1 MRRRVETSILPW
13 LFAAIVGAA
22 IAQTLLAPASSSAQ
36 RASESQLAQ
45 GMRLFEESCAS
56 CHGPAGEGT
65 ANGPPLERVGAAN
78 VDFMLSTGRMPL
90 ANPNLQPQR
99 QPPAFTPEQIR
110 AIVAFVDSF
119 SSGGTD
125 IPAVDV
131 QAGSLSLGQRA
142 YEGNCAACHGAAGT
156 GDSIGGNQIAPGLDR
171 ATPLQI
177 AEAIRVGPGPMPRFG
192 TTAVDQRDL
201 DSIVRYLLYL
211 RHAPNR
217 GGLGL
222 TRVGPVVEGFV
233 GVVVGLGLLL
243 LVIRYTGSRE

>member
-1 MRRRVETSILPW
+1 MRRRDAPSILPW
-13 LFAAIVGAA
+13 LFAAIVAAA
-22 IAQTLLAPASSSAQ
+22 IAQSLFAPASTSAQ
-36 RASESQLAQ
+36 QASESRLALGQ
-45 GMRLFEESCAS
+45 RLFEQSCAS
-56 CHGPAGEGT
+56 CHEAT
-65 ANGPPLERVGAAN
+65 TNAPPLDRVGAAN

-90 ANPNLQPQR
+90 ANPDLQPQR

-110 AIVAFVDSF
+110 AIVAYVDSF
-119 SSGGTD
+119 SSGGTE
-125 IPAVDV
+125 IPTVDV

-142 YEGNCAACHGAAGT
+142 YEGNCAACHGTAGS
-156 GDSIGGNQIAPGLDR
+156 GDSIGGDQIAPGLDA

-177 AEAIRVGPGPMPRFG
+177 AEAIRIGPGPMPRFG
-192 TTAVDQRDL
+192 TTVVDQRDL

-211 RHAPNR
+211 RQAPNR

-243 LVIRYTGSRE
+243 LVIRFAGSRE